1 MKEPHSLP
9 PPPPN
14 QHSLSPPAPL
24 FQQKRL
30 AEGVSVAWAYG
41 KLEDP
46 LHLSSVL
53 PRAVLHTGGHRGVFV
68 KYKVVRGLV

>member
-14 QHSLSPPAPL
+14 HHSLSPPAPL

-30 AEGVSVAWAYG
+30 AEWVSVVWAYG

-46 LHLSSVL
+46 PLLSSAEGCFAYRWASVYL
-53 PRAVLHTGGHRGVFV
+53 LNIE
-68 KYKVVRGLV
+68 L